1 VTIETVRTLLDI
13 ADRLEYALLSTSRTS
28 ASAARVVTGLRSLID
43 DELDKL
49 ADEDDEDAA

>member
-1 VTIETVRTLLDI
+1 MTIETVRTLLDI
-13 ADRLEYALLSTSRTS
+13 ADRLEYTLLTASRTS

-49 ADEDDEDAA
+49 ADDEDAA